1 MASPLD
7 LKKDDQNV
15 WVENLKTGDSVYRSA
30 RTNDPYPMTPNG
42 VVGSVIS
49 VPVKVAKE
57 AYFRRAISRGALKLL
72 TDDEAFAREE
82 DLVLAEDEAGKEVE
96 RTMEALEKGASES
109 GSRYKNKNL
118 SDDGSEGKSV
128 TAREVWENRKPAEAP
143 GTVRQSKAATAS
155 DRAAKDITAP
165 AIASDEVPDGPIEA
179 VITAP
184 VKEGEWQSDTG
195 L

>member
-7 LKKDDQNV
+7 AKTDTENV
-15 WVENLKTGDSVYRSA
+15 WVENLKTGDSVYRSS
-30 RTNDPYPMTPNG
+30 RTQDPYPMTPNG
-42 VVGSVIS
+42 MVGSVIS

-57 AYFRRAISRGALKLL
+57 AYFRRAVSRGALKLL
-72 TDDEAFAREE
+72 TDDEAAAREE
-82 DLVLAEDEAGKEVE
+82 ELVLAEDEAVAETE

-109 GSRYKNKNL
+109 GSRYKRKGL

-143 GTVRQSKAATAS
+143 GQVRKSTAGKS
-155 DRAAKDITAP
+155 SRTAAKDITAP
-165 AIASDEVPDGPIEA
+165 AIPSDQVPDGPIPA
-179 VITAP
+179 VITET